1 MTPRADIAAMT
12 PFDPNAATNA
22 MLAALPA
29 AGHLKA
35 IRYTQGGHWLLLWGW
50 LATVVVSVIIARLRI
65 LPALK
70 GAVEG
75 KRPRPW
81 LFAFLAAL
89 AFTVIDTLLELP
101 WDVYAQWWREKSYG
115 LTSQPLA
122 GWLGETLLGATI
134 NAVFLGLFFMALY
147 ALIRRSPRRWWLWAA
162 GLAAGFITVL
172 MILGPVLIEPLF
184 NTFTPAPPGVTRDA
198 VVALAK
204 EAGVPSDKIYIYNG
218 SKQSNRYT
226 ANVSGL
232 FGSAR
237 VAMSDVMF
245 AKGADIA
252 EVRGVVGHEM
262 GHYKRGHIF
271 IGVAFYSL
279 LALAAFGLAQW
290 LFPIVDGWAR
300 TTAHGIAD
308 PVGLPAVWIILATL
322 GLLATP
328 LTNTATRMEE
338 ADADAFSLRVAHDP
352 TGLAKGLVKT
362 IEYRAD
368 SPGALEEFI
377 FYDHPSVR
385 RRVQRA
391 MDWKAAHLALAEDQ
405 EAKDAAASR

>member
-1 MTPRADIAAMT
+1 MT
-12 PFDPNAATNA
+12 PFDPKAATNA
-22 MLAALPA
+22 FLAALPV

-50 LATVVVSVIIARLRI
+50 LAVVVICLAVARLGL
-65 LPALK
+65 LPRLK
-70 GAVEG
+70 GAIEG
-75 KRPRPW
+75 RRPRPW

-89 AFTVIDTLLELP
+89 VFLLAEAVLELP
-101 WDVYAQWWREKSYG
+101 WDAYSDWWRNTAYG
-115 LTSQPLA
+115 LTSQPLT
-122 GWLGETLLGATI
+122 GWLTDALLNMAIT
-134 NAVFLGLFFMALY
+134 AFALALFFMALY
-147 ALIRRSPRRWWLWAA
+147 ALMRRAGRTWWLWSGAVAA
-162 GLAAGFITVL
+162 VFITIGLVL
-172 MILGPVLIEPLF
+172 APVFIEPLF
-184 NTFTPAPPGVTRDA
+184 NTYTPAPPGPTRDA

-204 EAGVPSDKIYIYNG
+204 VAGVPSDKIYIYNG

-262 GHYKRGHIF
+262 GHYKRGHVF
-271 IGVAFYSL
+271 FGVVFNSL
-279 LALAAFGLAQW
+279 LVLAALGLTAA
-290 LFPIVDGWAR
+290 LFPLVDRWVKTGA
-300 TTAHGIAD
+300 ASVAD
-308 PVGLPAVWIILATL
+308 PVGLPTLWIVLSTVFF
-322 GLLATP
+322 LATP
-328 LTNTATRMEE
+328 LTNTATRLQES
-338 ADADAFSLRVAHDP
+338 DADAFSLRVAHEP
-352 TGLAKGLVKT
+352 SGLAKGLVKT

-368 SPGALEEFI
+368 SPSALEEFL

-391 MDWKAAHLALAEDQ
+391 MDWKAAHLAEAEAQ
-405 EAKDAAASR
+405 EAADAAAGR